1 MKLGSCVCASLVLW
15 AGYVESAFSQTL
27 RLEGRFEFRTDEE
40 SKDVLGDQVCFFPD
54 HLTARLV
61 PREKSDRRLV
71 WFCFANTADA
81 KRMLNISS
89 SLPSKNCGYA
99 GNATVA
105 VTGYKVYL
113 GEGDGNDVAVLV
125 NVTSLSKSES
135 IKCAQ

>member
-1 MKLGSCVCASLVLW
+1 MKLGFCVCASLVLW

-105 VTGYKVYL
+105 VTGYKVYR
-113 GEGDGNDVAVLV
+113 GEGDGNDVAVLE
-125 NVTSLSKSES
+125 NVMSLSKSES

>member
-89 SLPSKNCGYA
+89 SLPSKN
-99 GNATVA
+99 
-105 VTGYKVYL
+105 
-113 GEGDGNDVAVLV
+113 
-125 NVTSLSKSES
+125 
-135 IKCAQ
+135 